1 LTNANLDCSLLGVAE
16 MAAADAL
23 AASAGIRSLDLMEQ
37 AGRAVAGAILDR
49 WPVGRAAVLC
59 GPGNNGGDGYVIAR
73 LLADAGLDI
82 RLGSLVER
90 AALKGDAAI
99 NARRWSGNAEAVT
112 PELIAGC
119 DVIVDA
125 LFGAGLSRAL
135 DGAALEIVTAMN
147 ASGIPIAAVD
157 MPSGVDGDNGQ
168 ILGAAPTAQLTVTF
182 FRKKPGHLLFPGRLH
197 CGELLLADIGIPETV
212 LQTIAPELAENLPVL
227 WASRLPWPSHGDH
240 KYTRGHLLI
249 CGGAEM
255 TGAARLAARGARRM
269 GAGMVSIAAPKVAVP
284 VYQADDP
291 GLVVC
296 PITPDNRFGALLGQ
310 RRISAALVGPGNG
323 SGLETRQNV
332 IAALA
337 TKMPVVI
344 DADGLSAFEG
354 APEDLFGW
362 IKGPCVLTPHEGE
375 FARLFPDLVR
385 GRLQSARAAARRSG
399 ATIVLKGADTVIADP
414 GGRALINANAPASL
428 ATAGSGD
435 VLAGMIAALMAQG
448 LEALY
453 AAAAAVWLHGAAA
466 QRFGTPAGLIAEDL
480 PDQLPPL
487 LAELANDP
495 T

>member
-1 LTNANLDCSLLGVAE
+1 MTNANMDCSLLSVAE
-16 MAAADAL
+16 MATADAL
-23 AASAGIRSLDLMEQ
+23 AVEAGVRSLDLMER
-37 AGRAVAGAILDR
+37 AGRAAADAILDR

-73 LLADAGLDI
+73 LLADAGWEV
-82 RLGSLVER
+82 RLGSLVET

-99 NARRWSGNAEAVT
+99 NANRWNREAEAFT

-135 DGAALEIVTAMN
+135 DGTALDMVATMN
-147 ASGIPIAAVD
+147 ASGVPIAAID
-157 MPSGVDGDNGQ
+157 MPSGVDGDSGQ
-168 ILGAAPTAQLTVTF
+168 IQGAAPKAQLTVTF
-182 FRKKPGHLLFPGRLH
+182 FRKKPGHLLFPGRRY
-197 CGELLLADIGIPETV
+197 CGELLLADIGISATV
-212 LQTIAPELAENLPVL
+212 LQSIAPELAENLPAL
-227 WASRLPWPSHGDH
+227 WASRLPWPGHEDH

-269 GAGMVSIAAPKVAVP
+269 GAGMVSIAAPEEAVAI
-284 VYQADDP
+284 YRAGDP
-291 GLVVC
+291 GLV
-296 PITPDNRFGALLGQ
+296 ISALNAETRFGNLLGQ
-310 RRISAALVGPGNG
+310 RRVSAVLVGPGNG
-323 SGLETRQNV
+323 SGLATRQNV
-332 IAALA
+332 IAALRA
-337 TKMPVVI
+337 KMPTVI

-375 FARLFPDLVR
+375 FARLFPDLEG
-385 GRLQSARAAARRSG
+385 GRLQRARAAAQRSG
-399 ATIVLKGADTVIADP
+399 ATVVLKGADTVIAEP

-435 VLAGMIAALMAQG
+435 VLAGMIAALLAQG
-448 LEALY
+448 LDALD

-466 QRFGTPAGLIAEDL
+466 QKIGHVAGLIAEDL
-480 PDQLPPL
+480 PEKLPPL
-487 LAELANDP
+487 LAELANEH